1 MFSELCLFL
10 LQGHKCELLSRAGFP
25 LTGQP
30 GQAPRV
36 GLFLSQQ
43 SQGSHPLRVSACSWQ
58 EMQEIMGT
66 QAYLGSGPQMLALV
80 SSLNHCWME
89 GQNKK
94 PFSPQRGPFQIRL
107 RCSQRVDNIFTM
119 QHLHCT
125 LFLAMQG
132 TCSSGI
138 SPGLCSVFT
147 FIFDHFNSKRAFLGS
162 GYKYQN
168 SHCEEEFKY
177 SEFTFKALVENHC
190 KKFCSCL
197 CLLSCKEKQNHKTL
211 RNKACLQPCP
221 CLDQVYTCGT
231 RVLLVSSWMC
241 LQV

>member
-1 MFSELCLFL
+1 
-10 LQGHKCELLSRAGFP
+10 
-25 LTGQP
+25 
-30 GQAPRV
+30 
-36 GLFLSQQ
+36 
-43 SQGSHPLRVSACSWQ
+43 
-58 EMQEIMGT
+58 
-66 QAYLGSGPQMLALV
+66 
-80 SSLNHCWME
+80 ME
-89 GQNKK
+89 VQNKK

-107 RCSQRVDNIFTM
+107 RCLLRVDNIFTM

-138 SPGLCSVFT
+138 SPGLCSMFT
-147 FIFDHFNSKRAFLGS
+147 FIFDHFNSKRSFLGS

-221 CLDQVYTCGT
+221 CLDQVVQEWNKSFVSQQLNVFASLMCPAYLITVLQLITLITSSWRPGSQ
-231 RVLLVSSWMC
+231 VLLTLAAFLSVCCSVLGHLLVGQIQVHAVIEGQEEHTC
-241 LQV
+241 LPCW